1 MISVLPFLVQFIELV
16 VVVVVV
22 VVGVVGALVVVVA
35 FLRGLVSKVVIRS
48 VTE

>member
-1 MISVLPFLVQFIELV
+1 MISILPFLVQFIEV

-22 VVGVVGALVVVVA
+22 VVVGALVVVVA

>member
-22 VVGVVGALVVVVA
+22 VVGALVVVVA